1 MTKPTACGGAP
12 RASRGPSTFDYSSR
26 PLAIAGLALFLT
38 AVPGAAHA
46 DVQSLIATLGLRG
59 ASLHDKARACQQ
71 LGEFGT
77 KEAVP
82 ALAALL
88 SDPALGAYAR
98 SGLENIPDPSAA
110 AALRSALTS
119 LKGAQL
125 AGVVNS
131 LGAIRDEKAVAP
143 LARLA
148 GDAHSGVVKESLLA
162 LGRIANSEAV
172 RIVQRALASGPES
185 ARPDAAAA
193 ALMAAEFQL
202 AAGQSKTA
210 IALYDAVRAA
220 NVPSSYRTGA
230 TRGAIVARKDGGIAL
245 LTNLLDSDDRET
257 RNTALLAVREIPSVE
272 AAEAL
277 NRKLEAARPEL
288 QAQLVE
294 ALADCH
300 NPRSV
305 QLVRTRTTSE
315 SALVRVAAFRTLGK
329 IGDRSDAEVLLQA
342 VTSARTPAESTA
354 ASASLARI
362 EGADVDS
369 MILKSLAAATEA
381 GARVRLI
388 DLVDARPPA
397 AATTSELLRQAEDPN
412 AEVSLAALRAVRSA
426 AGVAELPA
434 LIAVTRS
441 STDDA
446 HRSAAEEALFRA
458 CTRASDN
465 ERAGEIVLQE
475 FQASSEIRD
484 RVSWIKVLAAM
495 GYNKALPAIAPGLRS
510 SDPRLVDATLEN
522 LSKWP
527 NPAPV
532 DDLLRLVE
540 GASEAGVR
548 ERALSAA
555 VQLAASAGNARQ
567 SPVATVSSWFERAG
581 KSARSAAERKT
592 VVSGL
597 GRWTDAGS
605 VKLLAP
611 YLDERD
617 VQADAASAIL
627 TAAAPVALGPDYVI
641 LPPLVERI
649 SAMGN
654 PQFTDRIN
662 LLKRSMAAT
671 ELAQKEQKR

>member
-1 MTKPTACGGAP
+1 MPAVLLPT
-12 RASRGPSTFDYSSR
+12 R
-26 PLAIAGLALFLT
+26 LA
-38 AVPGAAHA
+38 AAHA
-46 DVQSLIATLGLRG
+46 DVQSLMATLGRPD

-88 SDPALGAYAR
+88 NDPALGAYAR

-110 AALRSALTS
+110 AALRAALTS
-119 LKGAQL
+119 LKGARL

-131 LGAIRDEKAVAP
+131 LGAIRDDKAVAP

-148 GDAHSGVVKESLLA
+148 GDPRSGVVKESLLA
-162 LGRIANSEAV
+162 LGRIGNSEAI
-172 RIVQRALASGPES
+172 RIVQRALTSGPES
-185 ARPDAAAA
+185 SRPDAAAA
-193 ALMAAEFQL
+193 ALIAAEFQL

-220 NVPSSYRTGA
+220 NVPSSYRVGA
-230 TRGAIVARKDGGIAL
+230 NRGAIVARNDGGSAL
-245 LTNLLDSDDRET
+245 LSNLLDSDDRET
-257 RNTALLAVREIPSVE
+257 RNTALLAVREIPGGE
-272 AAEAL
+272 LAETL
-277 NRKLEAARPEL
+277 NRKLDPARPEL

-305 QLVRTRTTSE
+305 QLVRTKTASE
-315 SALVRVAAFRTLGK
+315 SALVRAAAFRALGK
-329 IGDRSDAEVLLQA
+329 IGGRSDAEVLLVA
-342 VTSARTPAESTA
+342 VASARTPAESTA
-354 ASASLARI
+354 AAASLARI
-362 EGADVDS
+362 EGVEVDAA
-369 MILKSLAAATEA
+369 ILKALAAATEI

-388 DLVDARPPA
+388 DLLNARPPA
-397 AATTSELLRQAEDPN
+397 AATTGELLRQAADPSP
-412 AEVSLAALRAVRSA
+412 EVSLAALRAVRSP
-426 AGVAELPA
+426 AGVAEVPA
-434 LIAVTRS
+434 LIALTRS
-441 STDDA
+441 SADDA
-446 HRSAAEEALFRA
+446 RRAAAEEALFRA
-458 CTRASDN
+458 CTRTSDN
-465 ERAGEIVLQE
+465 ERAGEIVVQE
-475 FQASSEIRD
+475 LQASSEFRD
-484 RVSWIKVLAAM
+484 KASWIKVLASM
-495 GYNKALPAIAPGLRS
+495 GYNKAVPTIAPGLRS

-522 LSKWP
+522 LTKWP

-532 DDLLRLVE
+532 EDLLRLVE
-540 GASEAGVR
+540 GASADGVR
-548 ERALSAA
+548 ERALSGA
-555 VQLAASAGNARQ
+555 VQLAAMAGNARQ
-567 SPVATVSSWFERAG
+567 APAATVASWFERAG
-581 KSARSAAERKT
+581 KSARSVPEKKT

-597 GRWTDAGS
+597 GRWTDAES

-611 YLDERD
+611 YLDDRE

-654 PQFTDRIN
+654 PLFTDRIN

-671 ELAQKEQKR
+671 ELALKEQKR